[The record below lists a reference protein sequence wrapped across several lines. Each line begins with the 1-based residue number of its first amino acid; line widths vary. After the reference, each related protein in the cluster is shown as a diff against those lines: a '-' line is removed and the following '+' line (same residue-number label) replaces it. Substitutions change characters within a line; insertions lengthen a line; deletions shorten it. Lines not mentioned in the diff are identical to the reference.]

1 MEEVKRDRARR
12 KLLRVTFPNGKVL
25 CYKSTTD
32 TMIATMQ
39 ELGDD
44 VIANIKLQSC
54 HLPLLSKEIYPKYK
68 EWMKPVCNGWYLN
81 TQSNSD
87 TKFLQLNAINEQLS
101 LGLKIELREDFV
113 AQDNP
118 NKEKRT
124 RTKGEILVK
133 LPDGQC
139 FANNSI
145 TNTFLEVIREI
156 GIDKIKQKELTWCG
170 KPLITTSKMFNG
182 QVQIDNERWIIVP
195 NTTKDKVKRER
206 LLKGNWEYD
215 DNPNALCSHDA
226 ITAIFN

>member
-39 ELGDD
+39 ELGDG
-44 VIANIKLQSC
+44 VIANIKLLSC

-101 LGLKIELREDFV
+101 LGLKIELGEDFV

-145 TNTFLEVIREI
+145 TNTFLEVIRGI

-170 KPLITTSKMFNG
+170 KSLITTSKMFNG

-195 NTTKDKVKRER
+195 NTTKDKVKLLRVIGAMLR
-206 LLKGNWEYD
+206 LNME
-215 DNPNALCSHDA
+215 
-226 ITAIFN
+226 ITSI

>member
-1 MEEVKRDRARR
+1 MEEVKRGRAKR

-54 HLPLLSKEIYPKYK
+54 HLPLLSKEIYPRYK

-101 LGLKIELREDFV
+101 LGLKIELGEDFV

-145 TNTFLEVIREI
+145 TNTFLEVIRGI

-195 NTTKDKVKRER
+195 NTTKDKVK
-206 LLKGNWEYD
+206 LLRVIGAMLRINME
-215 DNPNALCSHDA
+215 
-226 ITAIFN
+226 ITSI

>member
-101 LGLKIELREDFV
+101 LGLKIELGEGFV

-156 GIDKIKQKELTWCG
+156 GIDKNKQKELTWCG
-170 KPLITTSKMFNG
+170 KPLITTTKMFNG

-195 NTTKDKVKRER
+195 NTTKDKVK
-206 LLKGNWEYD
+206 LLRVIGAMVRINME
-215 DNPNALCSHDA
+215 
-226 ITAIFN
+226 ITSI

>member
-1 MEEVKRDRARR
+1 MEKSFVI
-12 KLLRVTFPNGKVL
+12 
-25 CYKSTTD
+25 YKSTTD

-101 LGLKIELREDFV
+101 LGLKIELGEDFV

-124 RTKGEILVK
+124 RTKGEILIK

-145 TNTFLEVIREI
+145 TNTFLELIREI

-170 KPLITTSKMFNG
+170 KPLITASKMFNG

-195 NTTKDKVKRER
+195 NTTKDKVK
-206 LLKGNWEYD
+206 LLRVIGAMLRINME
-215 DNPNALCSHDA
+215 
-226 ITAIFN
+226 ITSI

>member
-12 KLLRVTFPNGKVL
+12 KLLRITFPNGKVL

-81 TQSNSD
+81 TQSNSE

-101 LGLKIELREDFV
+101 LGLKIELGEDFV

-118 NKEKRT
+118 NKEKRN

-182 QVQIDNERWIIVP
+182 QVQIDNERWIVVP
-195 NTTKDKVKRER
+195 NTTKDKVK
-206 LLKGNWEYD
+206 LLRVIGAMLRINIE
-215 DNPNALCSHDA
+215 
-226 ITAIFN
+226 ITSI

>member
-101 LGLKIELREDFV
+101 LGLKIELGEDFV
-113 AQDNP
+113 AQDNL

-145 TNTFLEVIREI
+145 TNTFLELIREI

-195 NTTKDKVKRER
+195 NTTKDKVK
-206 LLKGNWEYD
+206 LLRVIGAMLRINME
-215 DNPNALCSHDA
+215 
-226 ITAIFN
+226 ITSI

>member
-12 KLLRVTFPNGKVL
+12 KLLRVTFPNGKVF

-39 ELGDD
+39 ELGDG
-44 VIANIKLQSC
+44 VIANIKLLSC

-101 LGLKIELREDFV
+101 LGLKIELGEEFV

-145 TNTFLEVIREI
+145 TNTFLEVIRGI

-195 NTTKDKVKRER
+195 NTTKDKVK
-206 LLKGNWEYD
+206 LLRVIGAMVRINME
-215 DNPNALCSHDA
+215 
-226 ITAIFN
+226 ITSI

>member
-12 KLLRVTFPNGKVL
+12 KLLRVIFPNGKVL

-101 LGLKIELREDFV
+101 LGLKIELGEDFI

-145 TNTFLEVIREI
+145 TNTFLELIREI

-182 QVQIDNERWIIVP
+182 QVRIDNERWIIVP
-195 NTTKDKVKRER
+195 NTTKDKVK
-206 LLKGNWEYD
+206 LLRVIGAMLRINME
-215 DNPNALCSHDA
+215 
-226 ITAIFN
+226 ITSI

>member
-54 HLPLLSKEIYPKYK
+54 HLPLLSKEIYPRYK

-101 LGLKIELREDFV
+101 LGLKIELGEDFI

-145 TNTFLEVIREI
+145 TNTFLELIREI
-156 GIDKIKQKELTWCG
+156 GIDKIKQKELTWCS

-182 QVQIDNERWIIVP
+182 QVRIDNERWIIVP
-195 NTTKDKVKRER
+195 NTTKDKVK
-206 LLKGNWEYD
+206 LLRVIGAMLRINME
-215 DNPNALCSHDA
+215 
-226 ITAIFN
+226 ITSI

>member
-39 ELGDD
+39 ELGDG
-44 VIANIKLQSC
+44 VIANIKLLSC

-68 EWMKPVCNGWYLN
+68 EWMKPVCNGWCLN

-101 LGLKIELREDFV
+101 LGLKIELGEDFV

-145 TNTFLEVIREI
+145 TNTFLEVIRGI

-182 QVQIDNERWIIVP
+182 QVRIDNERWIIVP
-195 NTTKDKVKRER
+195 NTTKDKVK
-206 LLKGNWEYD
+206 LLRVIGAMLRINIE
-215 DNPNALCSHDA
+215 
-226 ITAIFN
+226 ITSI

>member
-39 ELGDD
+39 ELGDG
-44 VIANIKLQSC
+44 VIANIKLLSC

-101 LGLKIELREDFV
+101 LGLKVELGEYFV

-118 NKEKRT
+118 NKEKLT

-145 TNTFLEVIREI
+145 TNTFIELIREI

-195 NTTKDKVKRER
+195 NTTKDKVK
-206 LLKGNWEYD
+206 LLRVIGAMLRINME
-215 DNPNALCSHDA
+215 
-226 ITAIFN
+226 ITSI

>member
-39 ELGDD
+39 ELGDG
-44 VIANIKLQSC
+44 VIANIKLLSC

-101 LGLKIELREDFV
+101 LGLKIELGEDFV

-145 TNTFLEVIREI
+145 TNTFVEVIREI

-170 KPLITTSKMFNG
+170 KPLITASKMFNG
-182 QVQIDNERWIIVP
+182 QVRIDDERWIIVP
-195 NTTKDKVKRER
+195 NTTKDKVK
-206 LLKGNWEYD
+206 LLRVIGAMLRINME
-215 DNPNALCSHDA
+215 
-226 ITAIFN
+226 ITSI

>member
-25 CYKSTTD
+25 CYKSTTK

-39 ELGDD
+39 ELGDG
-44 VIANIKLQSC
+44 VIANIKLLSC

-101 LGLKIELREDFV
+101 LGLKIELGEDFI

-118 NKEKRT
+118 NKEKRN

-182 QVQIDNERWIIVP
+182 QVQIDNERWFIVP
-195 NTTKDKVKRER
+195 NTTNDKVK
-206 LLKGNWEYD
+206 LLRVIGAMLRINME
-215 DNPNALCSHDA
+215 
-226 ITAIFN
+226 ITSI

>member
-39 ELGDD
+39 ELGDG
-44 VIANIKLQSC
+44 VIANIKLLSC

-101 LGLKIELREDFV
+101 LGLKIELGEDFV

-145 TNTFLEVIREI
+145 TNTFLELIREI

-182 QVQIDNERWIIVP
+182 QVRIDNERWIIVP
-195 NTTKDKVKRER
+195 NTTKDKVK
-206 LLKGNWEYD
+206 LLRVIGAMLRINME
-215 DNPNALCSHDA
+215 
-226 ITAIFN
+226 ITSI

>member
-101 LGLKIELREDFV
+101 LGLKIELGEDFV

-145 TNTFLEVIREI
+145 TNTFLELIREI

-182 QVQIDNERWIIVP
+182 QVRIDNERWIIVP
-195 NTTKDKVKRER
+195 NTTKDKVK
-206 LLKGNWEYD
+206 LLRVIGAMLRINM
-215 DNPNALCSHDA
+215 A
-226 ITAIFN
+226 ITAI

>member
-39 ELGDD
+39 ELGDG

-81 TQSNSD
+81 TQSNSH

-101 LGLKIELREDFV
+101 LGLKIELGEDFI

-145 TNTFLEVIREI
+145 TNTFLELIREI

-182 QVQIDNERWIIVP
+182 QVRIDNERWIIVP
-195 NTTKDKVKRER
+195 NTTKDKVK
-206 LLKGNWEYD
+206 LLRVIGAMLRINME
-215 DNPNALCSHDA
+215 
-226 ITAIFN
+226 ITSI

>member
-54 HLPLLSKEIYPKYK
+54 HLPLLSKEIYPRYK

-101 LGLKIELREDFV
+101 LGLKIELGEDFV

-145 TNTFLEVIREI
+145 TNTFLELIREI

-182 QVQIDNERWIIVP
+182 QVRIDNERWIIVP
-195 NTTKDKVKRER
+195 NTTKDKVK
-206 LLKGNWEYD
+206 LLRVIGAMLRINME
-215 DNPNALCSHDA
+215 
-226 ITAIFN
+226 ITSI

>member
-54 HLPLLSKEIYPKYK
+54 HLPLLSKEIYPRYK

-101 LGLKIELREDFV
+101 LGLKIELGEDFI

-133 LPDGQC
+133 LRRTRQTLWS
-139 FANNSI
+139 AVQML
-145 TNTFLEVIREI
+145 T
-156 GIDKIKQKELTWCG
+156 QKLCCQTIHDCP
-170 KPLITTSKMFNG
+170 KVVPLHYES
-182 QVQIDNERWIIVP
+182 E
-195 NTTKDKVKRER
+195 
-206 LLKGNWEYD
+206 
-215 DNPNALCSHDA
+215 
-226 ITAIFN
+226 

>member
-101 LGLKIELREDFV
+101 LGLKIELGEDFV

-145 TNTFLEVIREI
+145 TNTFLELIREI

-182 QVQIDNERWIIVP
+182 QVRIDNERWIIVP
-195 NTTKDKVKRER
+195 NTTKDKVK
-206 LLKGNWEYD
+206 LLRVIGAMLRINME
-215 DNPNALCSHDA
+215 
-226 ITAIFN
+226 ITSI

>member
-39 ELGDD
+39 ELGDG
-44 VIANIKLQSC
+44 VIANIKLLSC

-101 LGLKIELREDFV
+101 LGLKIELGEDFV

-118 NKEKRT
+118 NKEKRN

-145 TNTFLEVIREI
+145 TNTFLEVIRGI

-195 NTTKDKVKRER
+195 NTTKDKVK
-206 LLKGNWEYD
+206 LLRVIGAMLRINME
-215 DNPNALCSHDA
+215 
-226 ITAIFN
+226 ITSI

>member
-101 LGLKIELREDFV
+101 LGLKIELGEDFV

-145 TNTFLEVIREI
+145 TNKFVEVIREI

-182 QVQIDNERWIIVP
+182 QVKIDNERWIIVP
-195 NTTKDKVKRER
+195 NTTKDKVK
-206 LLKGNWEYD
+206 LLRVIGAMLRINIE
-215 DNPNALCSHDA
+215 
-226 ITAIFN
+226 ITSI

>member
-39 ELGDD
+39 ELGDG
-44 VIANIKLQSC
+44 VIANIKLLSC

-101 LGLKIELREDFV
+101 LGLKIELGEDFV

-145 TNTFLEVIREI
+145 TNTFLEVIRGI

-195 NTTKDKVKRER
+195 NTTKDKVKLLRVIGAMLR
-206 LLKGNWEYD
+206 LNME
-215 DNPNALCSHDA
+215 
-226 ITAIFN
+226 ITSI

>member
-12 KLLRVTFPNGKVL
+12 KLLRVTFPNRKVL

-39 ELGDD
+39 ELGDG

-145 TNTFLEVIREI
+145 TNTFLELIREI

-182 QVQIDNERWIIVP
+182 QVRIDNERWIIVP
-195 NTTKDKVKRER
+195 NTTKDKVK
-206 LLKGNWEYD
+206 LLRVIGAMLRINME
-215 DNPNALCSHDA
+215 
-226 ITAIFN
+226 ITSI

>member
-1 MEEVKRDRARR
+1 MEEVKRDRAMR

-195 NTTKDKVKRER
+195 NTTKDKVK
-206 LLKGNWEYD
+206 LLRVIGAMLRINME
-215 DNPNALCSHDA
+215 
-226 ITAIFN
+226 ITSI

>member
-1 MEEVKRDRARR
+1 MEEVKRGRAKR
-12 KLLRVTFPNGKVL
+12 KLLRVTFPNGKVV

-54 HLPLLSKEIYPKYK
+54 HLPLLSKEIYPRYK

-101 LGLKIELREDFV
+101 LGLKIELGEDFI

-145 TNTFLEVIREI
+145 TNTFLELIREI

-182 QVQIDNERWIIVP
+182 QVRIDNERWIIVP
-195 NTTKDKVKRER
+195 NTTKDKVK
-206 LLKGNWEYD
+206 LLRVIGAMLRINME
-215 DNPNALCSHDA
+215 
-226 ITAIFN
+226 ITSI